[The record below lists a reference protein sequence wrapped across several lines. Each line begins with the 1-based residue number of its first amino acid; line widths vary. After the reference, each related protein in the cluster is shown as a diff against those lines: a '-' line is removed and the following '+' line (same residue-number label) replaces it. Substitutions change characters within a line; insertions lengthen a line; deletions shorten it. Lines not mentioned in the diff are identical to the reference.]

1 MKTAVLFHG
10 LVQRSLRH
18 VIGSIRDCLLAPL
31 EARGEVRIFHHTWDV
46 PRLEN
51 LRAGEVADAPDPG
64 EIGRL
69 LPESDG
75 EVDDEAAFVRTIDWS
90 DAFADNPMRHHGV
103 SGKAAEATLRNL
115 VLTAHSAERVFDRFT
130 ASGFA
135 ADLVVVSRADL
146 GFLKRLEVPDPLV
159 EWSVYAPAFHGWGGI
174 NDRFAFGEPRAMEIY
189 ARRSAFLEGWL
200 LNPGR
205 RNPEWVLMR
214 WLKWHRVA
222 VKAIDFPF
230 RRVRADGSVFPLD
243 HGIGASGPG
252 A

>member
-10 LVQRSLRH
+10 LVQRSLPH
-18 VIGSIRDCLLAPL
+18 VIGSIRECLLAPL

-51 LRAGEVADAPDPG
+51 QRAGEVRDAPDPG

-69 LPESDG
+69 LPESEGDI
-75 EVDDEAAFVRTIDWS
+75 DDEEAFVRAFDWS

-103 SGKAAEATLRNL
+103 PGQAAGATLKNL
-115 VLTAHSAERVFDRFT
+115 VLTAHSAERVFDRYA

-146 GFLKRLEVPDPLV
+146 GFLKRLEVPDPLA
-159 EWSVYAPAFHGWGGI
+159 EWSVYVPSFHGWGGV
-174 NDRFAFGEPRAMEIY
+174 NDRFAFGKPQAMEIY
-189 ARRSAFLEGWL
+189 SRRSAFLEGWL

-222 VKAIDFPF
+222 VHGIGFPF
-230 RRVRADGSVFPLD
+230 RRVRADGSIFPLD
-243 HGIGASGPG
+243 REISASGSG
-252 A
+252 M